1 MATAADTKVQAIE
14 NVENIQEQP
23 EDSAPSEALSEME
36 DYEYEDLDGKKS
48 TTSFELY
55 QNEMNDSF

>member
-1 MATAADTKVQAIE
+1 M
-14 NVENIQEQP
+14 ENIQEQP

-36 DYEYEDLDGKKS
+36 DYEYEDLDGKKL

>member
-1 MATAADTKVQAIE
+1 M
-14 NVENIQEQP
+14 ENIQEQP